1 MVVVV
6 VGSSITVLGL
16 FFVGG
21 VNDNN
26 WLVVVWYIG
35 LITLVVYTG

>member
-16 FFVGG
+16 SLVGG